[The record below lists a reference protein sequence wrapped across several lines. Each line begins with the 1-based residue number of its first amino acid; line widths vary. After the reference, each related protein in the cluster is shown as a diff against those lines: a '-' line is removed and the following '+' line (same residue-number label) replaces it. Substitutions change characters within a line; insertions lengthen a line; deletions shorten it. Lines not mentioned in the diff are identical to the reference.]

1 MLTDTVLIEQLKSIF
16 STQLSIEITDECT
29 DLLDA
34 GIIDSLTMVDLLSNL
49 EGRYGF
55 TVVMEELDIE
65 FFRNLQSIAE
75 YVKRASSSA

>member
-16 STQLSIEITDECT
+16 STELSIEINDECT